1 MEEASTDTA
10 GDAQAKLLRQ
20 IETLQTQ
27 YSLAAENWRTIEA
40 SMNGRITIIE
50 LERDEAVNRE
60 TELRKRARDLSTKS
74 RKLEEELERVSDD
87 LQTSRK
93 DIDTSKTT
101 EHTLTARIKLLE
113 DTLEE
118 SKTESDRQRQVL
130 EAELAAHK
138 LEDERRRSSQVR
150 SRMPSYTATHSR
162 RPSNMLESLV
172 SPPTASSAA
181 SLARHPMTRLMS
193 SDSASSLTPDRAHA
207 HAYPSHRPSI
217 TPLSQPAYPWRTST
231 APDSFGASSP
241 TTTSHRAS
249 PNPSL
254 LNLRNL
260 SSASLTHD
268 PDAPYPNADADADA
282 DAETHIDGADSP
294 RHAATTIGDLV
305 SASTVHAGPSVQLVE
320 RMSASIR
327 RLETEKAAHKDEMA
341 RVLAQ
346 RDEARDQV
354 VVLVRET
361 EARRVEEPGDKIGGG
376 GVGAAAGDGA
386 GAGGMGV
393 AEGRGNADAEVVRGE
408 LEALRKRYDACLE
421 MLGEKEEECVELKGD
436 VDEMKRI
443 YRDLAA
449 QMGR

>member
-40 SMNGRITIIE
+40 SMNGRITTIE
-50 LERDEAVNRE
+50 LERDEAVSRE

-93 DIDTSKTT
+93 DIDTNKTT
-101 EHTLTARIKLLE
+101 EHTLTARIKSLE

-207 HAYPSHRPSI
+207 YPSHRPSI
-217 TPLSQPAYPWRTST
+217 TPLSQPSYPWRTST

-260 SSASLTHD
+260 SNASLTHD
-268 PDAPYPNADADADA
+268 PDADPDLDA
-282 DAETHIDGADSP
+282 DAETHIDGAESP

-327 RLETEKAAHKDEMA
+327 RLETEKAAHRDEMA

-361 EARRVEEPGDKIGGG
+361 ENRRVEEPGEMGR
-376 GVGAAAGDGA
+376 GAAAGA
-386 GAGGMGV
+386 GAAADGMEV
-393 AEGRGNADAEVVRGE
+393 AEGRGSADAEVVLNE